1 MIPALQGLS
10 SLQVSFGSVTDTVMS
25 PADTI
30 LGKRGAEE
38 QEVQG
43 EHRETSVGL
52 DYAGEGAGTPPKKG
66 KMQTSPTTQAEAGKT
81 RKVYTRSKTM
91 AATGSK
97 PTGKL
102 TRPNVWSRQE
112 Q

>member
-30 LGKRGAEE
+30 RAEE

-43 EHRETSVGL
+43 EHRETSMGL